1 MLMLSFAGFACS
13 RSGADAAQAPTPATD
28 DQPAANDDGLA
39 TAVFAGG
46 CFWCTEA
53 VFEQLEG
60 VRDVVSGYAG
70 GSAETA
76 NYNAV
81 SAGRTEH
88 AEAIRITFDPDKI
101 RYAELLKVF
110 FTVAHDPTQLNRQG
124 PDVGKQYRSAVFYQ
138 SPEEKAAVETYIA
151 QLEEAKVYR
160 DPIVTTLEPLDA
172 FHPAEDYHQD
182 YVQQNPAQPYVRFN
196 ALPKV
201 EKVRE
206 KFPEKT
212 AQAK

>member
-1 MLMLSFAGFACS
+1 MWMLSFAGFACS
-13 RSGADAAQAPTPATD
+13 RSGADATEAPAPDAD
-28 DQPAANDDGLA
+28 FQPAANDDGLA

-60 VRDVVSGYAG
+60 VTEVVSGYAG

-88 AEAIRITFDPDKI
+88 AEAIRITFDPEKI
-101 RYAELLKVF
+101 RYADLLKVF
-110 FTVAHDPTQLNRQG
+110 FTVAHDPTQLNRRG

-138 SPEEKAAVETYIA
+138 SPEEKAAVEAYIA
-151 QLEEAKVYR
+151 QLEESKVYN

-172 FHPAEDYHQD
+172 FHPAEGYHQD
-182 YVQQNPAQPYVRFN
+182 YVQKNPAQPYIRFN

-212 AQAK
+212 GN